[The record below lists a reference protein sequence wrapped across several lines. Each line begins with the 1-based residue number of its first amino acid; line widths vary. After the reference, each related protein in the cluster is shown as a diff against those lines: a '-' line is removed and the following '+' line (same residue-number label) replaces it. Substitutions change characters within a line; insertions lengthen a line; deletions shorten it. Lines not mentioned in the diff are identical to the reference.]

1 MTALTRGKLAQQC
14 GVNRETVRF
23 YERSGLLPEPA
34 RSEGNY
40 CLFDDQAV
48 DRLNFI
54 RKAQAAGFSLD
65 EIRLLLELKF
75 DPVSTCGDVS
85 AVVQS
90 KLNDIDSKIR
100 ALYAMRESLV
110 VLLNNCPGGEVT
122 SEICPILESFSTS
135 DVEAAV

>member
-54 RKAQAAGFSLD
+54 RKAQTAGFSLD
-65 EIRLLLELKF
+65 EIRSLLELKF
-75 DPVSTCGDVS
+75 DPASTCGDVS
-85 AVVQS
+85 AVVRS
-90 KLNDIDSKIR
+90 KLSGIDSKIQ
-100 ALYAMRESLV
+100 ALHTMRESLA
-110 VLLNNCPGGEVT
+110 VLLDDCPGGEVT
-122 SEICPILESFSTS
+122 SEVCPILESFSIA
-135 DVEAAV
+135 DIEAAV